1 MTIELIDITLA
12 ERQPHP
18 RLAARLTGRV
28 RAVLMETIDERQ
40 YQHELMVPVWVDQQA
55 GMDDS
60 DVEMAMLVKA
70 AGIVGR
76 LKANLARPA
85 GSALPAVASQ
95 QETEL
100 PPKTGAD

>member
-1 MTIELIDITLA
+1 MTIELIDISLA

-28 RAVLMETIDERQ
+28 RAVLMETIDERE

-76 LKANLARPA
+76 LKANLAR
-85 GSALPAVASQ
+85 SASSPPGAEDVHQ
-95 QETEL
+95 GPEL
-100 PPKTGAD
+100 PPEVEVD

>member
-28 RAVLMETIDERQ
+28 RAVLMETIDERE
-40 YQHELMVPVWVDQQA
+40 YQHELMVPVWVDQHA

-76 LKANLARPA
+76 LKANLAR
-85 GSALPAVASQ
+85 SAASPPGAVDVQ
-95 QETEL
+95 QGPEL
-100 PPKTGAD
+100 PPEFEAD